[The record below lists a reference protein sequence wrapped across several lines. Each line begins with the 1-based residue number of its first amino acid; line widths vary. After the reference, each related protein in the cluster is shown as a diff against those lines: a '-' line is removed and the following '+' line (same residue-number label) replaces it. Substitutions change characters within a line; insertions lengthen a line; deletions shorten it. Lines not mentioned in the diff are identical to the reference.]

1 LAPPSEIDVDVDNCC
16 HSQLMAESAV
26 LPKADA
32 TLLNTE
38 LVTVEPRLPIASATS
53 QMGLRELHA
62 I

>member
-1 LAPPSEIDVDVDNCC
+1 VVV
-16 HSQLMAESAV
+16 AESAV

-38 LVTVEPRLPIASATS
+38 LVTVEPRLPIAEATS